1 MTAPRRRR
9 SSESGM
15 RCPRTALALAAAL
28 LAACAGNPDKR
39 TLAELHDVE
48 PDVTDVQVENSLEQ
62 AMLGYRNFLAEAPE
76 SALTPEAMRRLADLK
91 LEKEYGVLGGGEV
104 IELATPEA
112 ASADSDSQSD
122 AQSETQSESQS
133 EFHSRSEPLGRP
145 RAAGIAD
152 HSESDAA
159 FERRAAGQESM
170 TPSGD
175 VPTLELPGEQ
185 AISSSGPLE
194 AIEIYDKILEAYPTY
209 PHNDQVLYQKARA
222 FDELG
227 RVDEAVAV
235 GERLIAEYP
244 HSRHI
249 DEALFRRAEYF
260 FVRKRYLEAEEAYSA
275 IAKLGETSEYFE
287 LALYKLGWAFYK
299 QELHEEALGAYITL
313 LDHKVSTGY
322 DFDQTRD
329 EGDERRIADTYRVIS
344 LSVSNLG
351 GPETIEAYFSANGHR
366 SYEHRIYSHLGEF
379 YLEKRRYHDAA
390 AAYKAFVA
398 LNPLHRSSP
407 HFGMRVVEIYET
419 GEFPK
424 LVVESKKEFAARYG
438 LQAEYWRHF
447 EPQESPEVLSYLR
460 SNLEDLAN
468 HYHALYQEAELAD
481 EAPANFFEASRWYRA
496 YLTSFPAESETPS
509 IHYRLSGLLLEHR
522 DFAEAALEYERTA
535 YDYPEHDRAPAA
547 GYAAIFAHRQN
558 QKVAVGASEAA
569 AKQQA
574 VTSTLRFVETFPE
587 HEHAAAVLGAAVDDL
602 YDMKTYELAIATA
615 RELIDS
621 YPDSVPAIRRSAWT
635 VVAHA
640 SFDLSDYP
648 EAEDSYARV
657 LEMSAADDE
666 SRDAIVEN
674 LAAAIYK
681 QGELANLA
689 EDHRSAADHF
699 LRIAQVAPASEIRG
713 AAEYDAGA
721 ALIQL
726 EDWSEAATVLE
737 SFRQAHP
744 DHALHAEATKQMA
757 FVYKKEG
764 DLTRAA
770 GEYERVADE
779 AEDPELRREALLVAG
794 DLYEESKQSDRALSV
809 YGSYVSEFPEP
820 IETAVETRFKMAE
833 MYEAAQD
840 EASRRDQLQR
850 IVEIDASAGDQRT
863 PRIRYLAANSA
874 LVLSE
879 GFYLHFEEVDLV
891 QPFDRNLQEKQR
903 RMNTALEEFGRL
915 VEYEVAEV
923 TAAATFYMAEVYRE
937 FSRALLSSE
946 RPGDLAAAA
955 LLEYEEVLETE
966 AFPFEERA
974 IEVHE
979 KNVELMAAG
988 LYNRWIQKSLA
999 RLAELMPGRYAKFEA
1014 STGLIASIDIY
1025 SYRAPSAPTP
1035 KAPAESAHRDTVPN
1049 EGVDTVHVEPL
1060 PAFEEQVVSVEPLL
1074 SSDDQADSVEPDP
1087 SAENE
1092 AAIIPPLPAALAPAA
1107 DPAGVIE
1114 IFPEPAEE
1122 EAEPAVEEAEL
1133 AEEEAEAAIAEG
1145 ANDAI
1150 VE

>member
-1 MTAPRRRR
+1 
-9 SSESGM
+9 
-15 RCPRTALALAAAL
+15 LALAAL
-28 LAACAGNPDKR
+28 LVAACAGNPDKR

-62 AMLGYRNFLAEAPE
+62 AMLGYRNFLEQAPE

-91 LEKEYGVLGGGEV
+91 LEKEYGVLGGGALV
-104 IELATPEA
+104 ELATPEA
-112 ASADSDSQSD
+112 ASADSESH
-122 AQSETQSESQS
+122 SESGS
-133 EFHSRSEPLGRP
+133 ESGSESHSESHSESERLERP

-152 HSESDAA
+152 HSESEEA
-159 FERRAAGQESM
+159 FERRAAGEPAM
-170 TPSGD
+170 APSGES
-175 VPTLELPGEQ
+175 PALELPGDPRI
-185 AISSSGPLE
+185 ASSGPLE
-194 AIEIYDKILEAYPTY
+194 AIALYDQILEAYPTY

-249 DEALFRRAEYF
+249 DEVLFRRAEYF
-260 FVRKRYLEAEEAYSA
+260 FVRKRYLDAEEAYSA
-275 IAKLGETSEYFE
+275 IAELGEASEYYE

-299 QELHEEALGAYITL
+299 QELHEEALGAYVAL

-322 DFDQTRD
+322 DFDQTLD

-344 LSVSNLG
+344 LSFSNLG
-351 GPETIEAYFSANGHR
+351 GPETVEAYFTANGHR

-407 HFGMRVVEIYET
+407 HFGMRVIEIYEK

-424 LVVESKKEFAARYG
+424 LVVESKKEFASSYG

-481 EAPANFFEASRWYRA
+481 EAPANFLEASRWYRA
-496 YLTSFPAESETPS
+496 YLTSFPADPETPS
-509 IHYRLSGLLLEHR
+509 IHYRLSDLLLEHR
-522 DFAEAALEYERTA
+522 DFAEAAREYERTA
-535 YDYPEHDRAPAA
+535 YDYPEHDRASAA
-547 GYAAIFAHRQN
+547 GYAAIYAHRES
-558 QKVAVGASEAA
+558 QKVSAGASEAV
-569 AKQQA
+569 AKEQA

-602 YDMKTYELAIATA
+602 YDMKNYELAIATA

-621 YPDSVPAIRRSAWT
+621 YPDSNPAIRRSAWT

-657 LEMSAADDE
+657 LEMSAADDA
-666 SRDAIVEN
+666 SREAIVDN

-699 LRIAQVAPASEIRG
+699 LRIAQVAPTSEIRA

-737 SFRQAHP
+737 SFRQDHP
-744 DHALHAEATKQMA
+744 EHELHAEATQQMA
-757 FVYKKEG
+757 FVYQQEG

-770 GEYERVADE
+770 GEYERVAEE
-779 AEDPELRREALLVAG
+779 AESAELRREALLVAG
-794 DLYEESKQSDRALSV
+794 DLYEESQQSDRALSV
-809 YGSYVSEFPEP
+809 YRSYVSEFPEP

-833 MYEAAQD
+833 MYKEAQD
-840 EASRRDQLQR
+840 QASYHDQLQR
-850 IVEIDASAGDQRT
+850 IVEIDESAGDQRS
-863 PRIRYLAANSA
+863 PRVRVLAANSA

-879 GFYLHFEEVDLV
+879 GFYRHFEEVDLV
-891 QPFDRNLQEKQR
+891 QPFEKNLQEKQR
-903 RMNTALEEFGRL
+903 RMDAALEEFGGL
-915 VEYEVAEV
+915 LEYEVADV
-923 TAAATFYMAEVYRE
+923 TAAATFYMAEVYRD
-937 FSRALLSSE
+937 FSRALLASE
-946 RPGDLAAAA
+946 RPADLGAAA
-955 LLEYEEVLETE
+955 LLDYDEVLETE

-988 LYNRWIQKSLA
+988 LYNRWIQKSLVM
-999 RLAELMPGRYAKFEA
+999 LAELMPGRYAKFEA
-1014 STGLIASIDIY
+1014 TTGLIDSIDSY
-1025 SYRAPSAPTP
+1025 SYRTPSGSAPD
-1035 KAPAESAHRDTVPN
+1035 ASAES
-1049 EGVDTVHVEPL
+1049 E
-1060 PAFEEQVVSVEPLL
+1060 VS
-1074 SSDDQADSVEPDP
+1074 
-1087 SAENE
+1087 
-1092 AAIIPPLPAALAPAA
+1092 
-1107 DPAGVIE
+1107 
-1114 IFPEPAEE
+1114 PEPAGERD
-1122 EAEPAVEEAEL
+1122 EAE
-1133 AEEEAEAAIAEG
+1133 IAERV
-1145 ANDAI
+1145 NDAN